1 MIPRQ
6 LFKNRPAA
14 VLILALCASGCA
26 ENTGA
31 LLGGTRVGTLKSS
44 VSRLEYENEQ
54 LRKEVARYR
63 VDSRDLE
70 DRLAQEEAVNGDL
83 SARLDDARNLLSRR
97 GIEPGSNGARAE
109 GLDGART
116 LPAGRSTKGKRKAPV
131 AKIPGALGSDADDPF
146 EDGPPARSSEDRP
159 NDLRGFQ
166 IGPQSR
172 RDNPDGWLPV
182 ARQPAPSGIVR

>member
-1 MIPRQ
+1 MNPRRFHNFW
-6 LFKNRPAA
+6 LSA
-14 VLILALCASGCA
+14 VIFLPVLASGCA
-26 ENTGA
+26 EHTGS
-31 LLGGTRVGTLKSS
+31 LLGGTRTGTLKSS

-70 DRLAQEEAVNGDL
+70 DRLTQEEAVNGDL
-83 SARLDDARNLLSRR
+83 SARLDDARNLLTRR
-97 GIEPGSNGARAE
+97 GVDPGLAT

-116 LPAGRSTKGKRKAPV
+116 RPAGRSSKGKRKAPV
-131 AKIPGALGSDADDPF
+131 AKIPGALNPSGDDPF

-182 ARQPAPSGIVR
+182 ARQPSAYGIVR